1 MNQPAGGRVLPTP
14 SPSTSTPSSA
24 DAASAGPRSSG
35 FADLG
40 LPKTLVKA
48 LAREGIVEPT
58 PIQQA
63 VLPSAL
69 AGRNVLGRARTGSG
83 KTLSF
88 GLPVLDQLAGGT
100 RRPKAPRGLILVPTR
115 ELATQVQRALAPLA
129 APLHLRIMTV
139 LGGTPINKQMH
150 QLRDGVDLVVATPG
164 RLADLVDRRACTLEH
179 VEITVLDEA
188 DHLCDL
194 GFFKPVDALVAMT
207 PSTSQRLL
215 LSATLDGDVDRLVR
229 RHLPQHDLHEI
240 ESAQEPESRMEHHVL
255 VTPRTEKLATASR
268 LLADNPR
275 TIVFARTRR
284 GATRL
289 ARQLTT
295 AGIEA
300 VDLHGDLNQAKRER
314 NLAAFSKGAA
324 DVIVATDIAARGIHV
339 DDVKLVV
346 HYDAPAEHKAYTHR
360 SGRTARAGEAGTVV
374 TMTTRE
380 DLRDVMALQAKAGV
394 TARQHDAAT
403 APSPLTP
410 EALAASGTLPEPGS
424 AGGRGGQRSGAQRS
438 GGGQRSGGQ
447 RTGGGQRSGGQR
459 PGGQRPG
466 GQRSA
471 GGQGRGAGTGGG
483 QGRPAGQGGNRN
495 RNRRRSGGGQARPVA

>member
-1 MNQPAGGRVLPTP
+1 MNQPAGSPVLPTRPARTAHDAP
-14 SPSTSTPSSA
+14 SHASV
-24 DAASAGPRSSG
+24 AASA
-35 FADLG
+35 FTAIG
-40 LPKTLVKA
+40 LPKPLVKA

-88 GLPVLDQLAGGT
+88 GLPVLDQLAGGS

-139 LGGTPINKQMH
+139 LGGTPINKQIH

-164 RLADLVDRRACTLEH
+164 RLADLVDRRACTLDH

-194 GFFKPVDALVAMT
+194 GFFKPVDALVGMT
-207 PSTSQRLL
+207 PAGSQRLL

-240 ESAQEPESRMEHHVL
+240 ESAQETELRMDHHVL
-255 VTPRTEKLATASR
+255 VGPRTEKLAAASR

-289 ARQLTT
+289 ARQLTN

-314 NLAAFSKGAA
+314 NLARFSKGGA

-360 SGRTARAGEAGTVV
+360 SGRTARAGEAGTVI

-380 DLRDVMALQAKAGV
+380 DLRDVVALQAKAGV
-394 TARQHDAAT
+394 TARQHDVAS
-403 APSPLTP
+403 APQPMTP
-410 EALAASGTLPEPGS
+410 ESLATSGTLPAPS
-424 AGGRGGQRSGAQRS
+424 AVGRGGQQRQ
-438 GGGQRSGGQ
+438 GGS
-447 RTGGGQRSGGQR
+447 QR
-459 PGGQRPG
+459 P
-466 GQRSA
+466 RS
-471 GGQGRGAGTGGG
+471 GGQGRGPQGRGGQPRNG
-483 QGRPAGQGGNRN
+483 QGRGGSSRGGQSGGGARSGGG
-495 RNRRRSGGGQARPVA
+495 RRRSGGGRGRPTA

>member
-1 MNQPAGGRVLPTP
+1 VNQPAGSAVLPTR
-14 SPSTSTPSSA
+14 PSTP
-24 DAASAGPRSSG
+24 AASGPVATASG
-35 FADLG
+35 FSDLG
-40 LPKTLVKA
+40 LPKSLVKA
-48 LAREGIVEPT
+48 LAREGIVDPT

-100 RRPKAPRGLILVPTR
+100 RRPKAPRALILVPTR

-139 LGGTPINKQMH
+139 LGGTPINKQIH

-164 RLADLVDRRACTLEH
+164 RLADLVDRRACTLDQ

-194 GFFKPVDALVAMT
+194 GFFKPVDALVGMT
-207 PSTSQRLL
+207 PRGSQRLL
-215 LSATLDGDVDRLVR
+215 LSATLDGDVDKLVR
-229 RHLPQHDLHEI
+229 RHLSQHDLHEI

-255 VTPRTEKLATASR
+255 VSPRTEKLATASK

-314 NLAAFSKGAA
+314 NLAAFSKGKA

-410 EALAASGTLPEPGS
+410 EALASSGTLPEQVP
-424 AGGRGGQRSGAQRS
+424 AGGRS
-438 GGGQRSGGQ
+438 GQRSGGQ
-447 RTGGGQRSGGQR
+447 RSGGRR
-459 PGGQRPG
+459 PGGQSRGQGGGRGQG
-466 GQRSA
+466 GQSRGQGGGRGQ
-471 GGQGRGAGTGGG
+471 GGQSRGQARG
-483 QGRPAGQGGNRN
+483 AGQGGNRA
-495 RNRRRSGGGQARPVA
+495 RRRSGGSARPSA

>member
-1 MNQPAGGRVLPTP
+1 MNQPSGSPVLSTRPTP
-14 SPSTSTPSSA
+14 ALTS
-24 DAASAGPRSSG
+24 
-35 FADLG
+35 FNDLG
-40 LPKTLVKA
+40 LPSSLVKA

-139 LGGTPINKQMH
+139 LGGTPINKQIH

-164 RLADLVDRRACTLEH
+164 RLADLVDRRACTLDH

-207 PSTSQRLL
+207 RQGSQRLL

-240 ESAQEPESRMEHHVL
+240 ESAQETEMRMDHHVL
-255 VTPRTEKLATASR
+255 VSSRTEKLATAAR

-314 NLAAFSKGAA
+314 NLARFSKGAA

-346 HYDAPAEHKAYTHR
+346 HYDVPAEHKAYTHR
-360 SGRTARAGEAGTVV
+360 SGRTARAGEAGTVI

-380 DLRDVMALQAKAGV
+380 DLRDVVQLQAKAGV

-403 APSPLTP
+403 APKPLTP
-410 EALAASGTLPEPGS
+410 EALAASGILPE
-424 AGGRGGQRSGAQRS
+424 RTS
-438 GGGQRSGGQ
+438 GGAGHRAGSG
-447 RTGGGQRSGGQR
+447 SGR
-459 PGGQRPG
+459 
-466 GQRSA
+466 
-471 GGQGRGAGTGGG
+471 GGQGRGGQNRGGG
-483 QGRPAGQGGNRN
+483 QSRAPRGGVQGRPAGQGRSAGQGRPGG
-495 RNRRRSGGGQARPVA
+495 NRRRSGGGQARSAS